1 MRVIEHRRHTMRN
14 KPNPHLTQA
23 GVTLARRVGEGM
35 GSFAYV
41 VTSTL
46 PRAYETAIAMGY
58 AVHEQ
63 RELLASMPA
72 AVDRELTYPM
82 TFAAYADVLRRGGA
96 TARYAAELAALL
108 SELIKNVQDGEAMLV
123 VSHGAIVELSAF
135 GALPNA
141 DLSTWGGE
149 IDYCEGVRLF
159 YEQGAFVGGE
169 VLRVPPA

>member
-1 MRVIEHRRHTMRN
+1 MRVIEHRRHAMRD

-23 GVTLARRVGEGM
+23 GVTLARHVGEGM
-35 GSFAYV
+35 GDFAYV

-72 AVDRELTYPM
+72 AVDRELKHPM
-82 TFAAYADVLRRGGA
+82 PFAAYADVLRRGGA
-96 TARYAAELAALL
+96 AARYAAELAALL
-108 SELIKNVQDGEAMLV
+108 RELIENVQEGAAVLI

-141 DLSTWGGE
+141 DLSAWGGE

-159 YEQGAFVGGE
+159 YEQGAFVRGE
-169 VLRVPPA
+169 VLRVLPA